1 MLEYNDKELQVT
13 ADGSVEISIKPWE
26 IVNIKIVK

>member
-1 MLEYNDKELQVT
+1 MLEYNDKELPVK
-13 ADGSVEISIKPWE
+13 ADGSVEVSVKPWE